1 MKLFKSLSISRKL
14 AISYIIIVGV
24 FMVVAVVSLMLFF
37 AAARQYEY
45 ITNYI
50 LDRSAVLAQHS
61 DKFPLLRRAVRE
73 DFLSIS
79 WQETVT
85 QSEREQLVNSFY
97 NLLDDVDWLT
107 DIYIE
112 FLRGDVFLAE
122 ETRQRTL
129 SYAANISQNIAEMYG
144 RLSNSGLLHGN
155 FDDFSYYEE
164 IGVRI
169 IHLIENSEYLV
180 GKLRTENRLTI
191 GSVMVD
197 INYLVEVSFLT
208 IALGIVF
215 AVLLSF
221 AAAFFLITGLKKQ
234 VDKFRSYALNVQQ
247 GIFSEN
253 YRTEAL
259 DEVGVITNYM
269 ADIVDTFK
277 LLIEDVENATSE
289 VRKGS
294 FYPKLDVEKYT
305 GGYMEAANAVN
316 LLIEK
321 VKLVDVAEA
330 SSLAKSNFLAHM
342 SHEIRTPMN
351 AIIGISEIQLQNREI
366 PLEAEDAFAKIY
378 AAANLLLRLIN
389 DLLDMSKIEAQKMEL
404 YAEKYNIESVISDA
418 ILINMP
424 RIESKHIDLE
434 INVSEEMPRCFVGDE
449 LRIKQILNNLLS
461 NAFKYTDAGKVIL
474 SIKSEKKGGSP
485 RMLNLI
491 ITVEDTGQGMTNDQM
506 SRLFDSYVRFNLEE
520 NRFTEGTG
528 LGMSITKK
536 LIDLMEGDISVE
548 SEPNVGSLFTVRLP
562 QAQFG
567 TELVGAPLAEN
578 LRNFQTT
585 SHAKIKR
592 SQIVYENMSYGRIL
606 IVDDVG
612 MNLYVARGLMTP
624 YGARIETV
632 NSAKKAIR
640 LVESGASYDIIFMD
654 HMMPEIDGIMATKIL
669 REMGY
674 KGTIVALTANA
685 ILGQADKFIE
695 NGFDDFI
702 SKPID
707 TRQLNSVLR
716 KYVRD
721 IQPADVLEAAKQEA
735 GEFVFDDKGID
746 EYLKDS
752 GISDMALRD
761 FAKEQKDAAKK
772 ITEALEYGDKAAA
785 HFLVHTL
792 KGTAGLIGEYKLSR
806 IAAETEVLIASDSDW
821 KSTVEKLGNE
831 LEMVRGKIEQKFIE
845 KESEEKLKTRT
856 LSEEETQDVFREL
869 RHLLKAENFNAIDY
883 CGVLKN
889 VPDSEKLVR
898 QIEDMDFAQAYDS
911 LMELAGGDNGKT

>member
-1 MKLFKSLSISRKL
+1 MGLFRRMSISIKL
-14 AISYIIIVGV
+14 AISYFCIVGI
-24 FMVVAVVSLMLFF
+24 FTVVVVVSLMLF
-37 AAARQYEY
+37 AAASRQYEY

-61 DKFPLLRRAVRE
+61 EKFPLLRRAVRE
-73 DFLSIS
+73 DFLSLA

-85 QSEREQLVNSFY
+85 ETERAGHLVNFFR
-97 NLLDDVDWLT
+97 LLGEVDALT
-107 DIYIE
+107 DRYID
-112 FLRGDVFLAE
+112 FLMGDVFLADN
-122 ETRQRTL
+122 TRARTL
-129 SYAANISQNIAEMYG
+129 SYAENISSNISEIY
-144 RLSNSGLLHGN
+144 RLLANSRLLLGN
-155 FDDFSYYEE
+155 FYDFSYYEDLG
-164 IGVRI
+164 IRI
-169 IHLIENSEYLV
+169 IHLIEDSEYLV

-191 GSVMVD
+191 GAVMTD
-197 INYLVEVSFLT
+197 INYLVDVSFFT
-208 IALGIVF
+208 IIMGIVV

-221 AAAFFLITGLKKQ
+221 AAGFFLITGLKKQ
-234 VDKFRSYALNVQQ
+234 VDNYRKYALNVQQ
-247 GIFSEN
+247 GVFGEN
-253 YRTEAL
+253 YRTEAM
-259 DEVGVITNYM
+259 DEIGVITNLM

-277 LLIEDVENATSE
+277 LLIEDVEKATGE
-289 VRKGS
+289 VRKGLE
-294 FYPKLDVEKYT
+294 YPKLDIAKYQ
-305 GGYMEAANAVN
+305 GGFMEAANAVN

-321 VKLVDVAEA
+321 VKLVDIAEA

-366 PLEAEDAFAKIY
+366 PLEAEDAFGKIY

-434 INVSEEMPRCFVGDE
+434 INVSEEMPRSLVGDE
-449 LRIKQILNNLLS
+449 LRIKQILSNLLS
-461 NAFKYTDAGKVIL
+461 NAFKYTDTGKITL
-474 SIKSEKKGGSP
+474 TAKTEKHAKKP
-485 RMLNLI
+485 NELNLI
-491 ITVEDTGQGMTNDQM
+491 ITVEDSGQGMTEDQLA
-506 SRLFDSYVRFNLEE
+506 RLFDSYVRFNLEE

-536 LIDLMEGDISVE
+536 LIDLMDGTITVKST
-548 SEPNVGSLFTVRLP
+548 PNVGSTFTVCLP
-562 QAQFG
+562 QSQFG
-567 TELVGAPLAEN
+567 AELVGSALAEN
-578 LRNFQTT
+578 MKNFQTA

-592 SQIVYENMSYGRIL
+592 SQIVYENMSYGRVL

-624 YGARIETV
+624 YGLQIDTA
-632 NSAKKAIR
+632 NNAKKAIR
-640 LVESGASYDIIFMD
+640 LVESGKDFDIIFMD

-685 ILGQADKFIE
+685 ILGQADKFME

-716 KYVRD
+716 KHVRD
-721 IQPADVLEAAKQEA
+721 KQPEEVLALAKQNGAEVVLD
-735 GEFVFDDKGID
+735 EKGMD

-761 FAKEQKDAAKK
+761 FANDQRGVAKK
-772 ITEALEYGDKAAA
+772 ISKALEDGDKKTA

-792 KGTAGLIGEYKLSR
+792 KGTAGLIGETKLSR
-806 IAAETEVLIASDSDW
+806 IAAETEVLFASDAEW
-821 KSTVEKLGNE
+821 KSTVEKLSNE
-831 LEMVRGKIEQKFIE
+831 LETVLEKISRKFNAE
-845 KESEEKLKTRT
+845 PTTEAPKSKELSYEEKQAIFESL
-856 LSEEETQDVFREL
+856 ET
-869 RHLLKAENFNAIDY
+869 LLKDENFNALEY
-883 CGVLKN
+883 CDKLRGV
-889 VPDSEKLVR
+889 PYASKLIK
-898 QIEDMDFAQAYDS
+898 QIEDMDFALAYES
-911 LMELAGGDNGKT
+911 LMELFGGDNEKT